1 MTGMPTPDASS
12 PADLAA
18 SELALG
24 DDLRAFVDA
33 SPSPS
38 HAVAELARRLTEAG
52 FTELAEADRWDLTSG
67 GRHFVVRSGSL
78 IAFRVG
84 TGALGDTGMRLV
96 GAHTDSPTFK
106 VRPHSDVRQAGY
118 RLVGVEPYGGGLW
131 HTWLDRE
138 LTVAGRLALRGGGT
152 ALVRLPGAP
161 LRFPSLAIHLDRSVR
176 EGLTLDPQ
184 RHLVPVWAGDLGEE
198 PGLVE
203 AVAAAA
209 GADPDDVVGHD
220 LVLADTQPAA
230 RAGADGTWIA
240 APRLDNLTS
249 CHAGLLALLAAP
261 AGERTQ
267 VLVCNDHE
275 EIGSGSMS
283 GARGSFLEDVV
294 RRLATGTDPGDAEAV
309 HRAIARSVL
318 VSADM
323 AHGVHPTRSDRHE
336 PAHQPRL
343 GGGPVVK
350 LNANQAYATD
360 AATGGWFRERC
371 AEAGV
376 PSQSFVMR
384 ADLPCGST
392 IGPLTATRLG
402 IATVDVGMAQLA
414 MHSCRELASALD
426 VPLMVGALAACFAD

>member
-1 MTGMPTPDASS
+1 MSGMPTPTD
-12 PADLAA
+12 
-18 SELALG
+18 ELTLG

-38 HAVAELARRLTEAG
+38 HAVGELVRRLSAAG
-52 FTELAEADRWDLTSG
+52 FTELAETDRWQLTPG
-67 GRHFVVRSGSL
+67 AEHFVVRRGGSL

-84 TGALGDTGMRLV
+84 SAPLASSGMRLV

-106 VRPHSDVRQAGY
+106 VRPNDDVRQAGY
-118 RLVGVEPYGGGLW
+118 RLVGVEPYGGVLL

-138 LTVAGRLALRGGGT
+138 LTVAGRLALRGGST

-161 LRFPSLAIHLDRSVR
+161 LRLPSLAIHLDRSVR

-184 RHLVPVWAGDLGEE
+184 RHLVPVWSRDLGTT
-198 PGLVE
+198 PGLAE
-203 AVAAAA
+203 ALATEAGVATA
-209 GADPDDVVGHD
+209 DVVGHD

-230 RAGADGTWIA
+230 RAGADRTWVA
-240 APRLDNLTS
+240 APRLDDLAC
-249 CHAGLLALLAAP
+249 CHSGLLALLAAP
-261 AGERTQ
+261 PTPRTQ

-275 EIGSGSMS
+275 EVGSGSMQ

-294 RRLATGTDPGDAEAV
+294 ARLVAATDAGDAQAV
-309 HRAIARSVL
+309 HQAVARSVL

-323 AHGVHPTRSDRHE
+323 AHAVHPTRSDRHE
-336 PAHQPRL
+336 PDHTPRL
-343 GGGPVVK
+343 GGGPVLK

-360 AATGGWFRERC
+360 ALGGGWFTERC
-371 AEAGV
+371 TEAGV
-376 PSQSFVMR
+376 PVQHFVSR

-402 IATVDVGMAQLA
+402 IATVDIGAPMLA

-426 VPLMVGALAACFAD
+426 VPLMVGALTACLRD

>member
-1 MTGMPTPDASS
+1 MPKTDQ
-12 PADLAA
+12 
-18 SELALG
+18 LALG

-38 HAVAELARRLTEAG
+38 HAVAELARRLSAAG
-52 FTELAEADRWDLTSG
+52 FTELAEADRWSPAPG
-67 GRHFVVRSGSL
+67 GQHFVVRHGS
-78 IAFRVG
+78 IVAFRVG
-84 TGALGDTGMRLV
+84 TAAPAESGFRIV

-138 LTVAGRLALRGGGT
+138 LTVAGRVSLRGGRT
-152 ALVRLPGAP
+152 ELVRLPGAP
-161 LRFPSLAIHLDRSVR
+161 LRLPSLAIHLDRGVR

-184 RHLVPVWAGDLGEE
+184 RHLVPVWADDLADE
-198 PGLVE
+198 PGLL
-203 AVAAAA
+203 AALAAAA
-209 GADPDDVVGHD
+209 GVEADDVVGHD
-220 LVLADTQPAA
+220 LVLADTQPSA

-240 APRLDNLTS
+240 APRLDNLAS
-249 CHAGLLALLAAP
+249 CHAGLLALLEAP

-275 EIGSGSMS
+275 EVGSGSMS
-283 GARGSFLEDVV
+283 GARGSFLEGVV
-294 RRLATGTDPGDAEAV
+294 RRLAALADPADREAV
-309 HRAIARSVL
+309 PRAIARSVL

-323 AHGVHPTRSDRHE
+323 AHALHPTRSDRHE

-343 GGGPVVK
+343 GGGPVLKV
-350 LNANQAYATD
+350 NANQSYATD

-376 PSQSFVMR
+376 PVQAFVTR

-402 IATVDVGMAQLA
+402 IATVDVGAPMLA
-414 MHSCRELASALD
+414 MHSCRELTSALD
-426 VPLMVGALAACFAD
+426 VPHMVSALAACLAG

>member
-1 MTGMPTPDASS
+1 MPTPSD
-12 PADLAA
+12 
-18 SELALG
+18 ELVLG
-24 DDLRAFVDA
+24 HDLRSFVDA
-33 SPSPS
+33 SPSPG
-38 HAVAELARRLTEAG
+38 HAVAELARRLEAAG
-52 FTELAEADRWDLTSG
+52 FTELAETDTWTPTPGAG
-67 GRHFVVRSGSL
+67 HYVVRHGSL

-84 TGALGDTGMRLV
+84 SRPLSEAGLRIV

-118 RLVGVEPYGGGLW
+118 RLIGVEPYGGGLW

-138 LTVAGRLALRGGGT
+138 LTVAGRVALRGGGT
-152 ALVRLPGAP
+152 TLVRLPGAP
-161 LRFPSLAIHLDRSVR
+161 VRLPSLAIHLDRSVK

-184 RHLVPVWAGDLGEE
+184 KHLVPVWDRDLGTE
-198 PGLVE
+198 PGLAE
-203 AVAAAA
+203 ALADAVGA
-209 GADPDDVVGHD
+209 GPDDVVGHD
-220 LVLADTQPAA
+220 LVLTDTQPAA
-230 RAGADGTWIA
+230 VAGADGNWVA
-240 APRLDNLTS
+240 APRLDNQGS
-249 CHAGLLALLAAP
+249 CHSGLLALLAAA

-275 EIGSGSMS
+275 EVGSGSMS

-294 RRLATGTDPGDAEAV
+294 VRLAAATDPADRQAV

-323 AHGVHPTRSDRHE
+323 AHAVHPTRSDRHE
-336 PAHQPRL
+336 PEHRPQL
-343 GGGPVVK
+343 GGGPVLK

-360 AATGGWFRERC
+360 ATTGGWFTERC

-376 PSQSFVMR
+376 PVQHFVSR

-402 IATVDVGMAQLA
+402 IATVDIGAPTLA
-414 MHSCRELASALD
+414 MHSCRELVSALD
-426 VPLMVGALAACFAD
+426 VPLMVSALTACLEN

>member
-1 MTGMPTPDASS
+1 MPTAATDA
-12 PADLAA
+12 
-18 SELALG
+18 LALG

-38 HAVAELARRLTEAG
+38 HAVAELARRLTATG
-52 FTELAEADRWDLTSG
+52 FTELAETDSWSPAPG
-67 GRHFVVRSGSL
+67 AGHFVVRQGS
-78 IAFRVG
+78 IVAFRLGSG
-84 TGALGDTGMRLV
+84 TPAETGLRLV

-106 VRPHSDVRQAGY
+106 VRPRSEVRQSGY

-138 LTVAGRLALRGGGT
+138 LTVAGRVVVRGGRT

-161 LRFPSLAIHLDRSVR
+161 LRLPSLAIHLDRAVR

-184 RHLVPVWAGDLGEE
+184 RHLVPVWSQDLDEE
-198 PGLVE
+198 PGLL
-203 AVAAAA
+203 AALADAA
-209 GADPDDVVGHD
+209 GVAPGDVVGHD
-220 LVLADTQPAA
+220 LVLADTQPSA
-230 RAGADGTWIA
+230 RAGADGTWVA
-240 APRLDNLTS
+240 APRLDNLAS

-275 EIGSGSMS
+275 EVGSGSMS

-294 RRLATGTDPGDAEAV
+294 TRLAAAADPGDPQAAQ
-309 HRAIARSVL
+309 RAIARSVL
-318 VSADM
+318 VSSDM
-323 AHGVHPTRSDRHE
+323 AHAVHPTRFDRHE

-343 GGGPVVK
+343 GGGPVLK

-360 AATGGWFRERC
+360 ATTGGWFTERC
-371 AEAGV
+371 EEAGV
-376 PSQSFVMR
+376 PVQAFVTR

-402 IATVDVGMAQLA
+402 IATVDVGAPMLA
-414 MHSCRELASALD
+414 MHSCRELTSALD
-426 VPLMVGALAACFAD
+426 VPHMVGALTACFAD

>member
-1 MTGMPTPDASS
+1 MPTTDAA
-12 PADLAA
+12 PTDDLT
-18 SELALG
+18 LG

-38 HAVAELARRLTEAG
+38 HAAAELARRLTAAG
-52 FTELAEADRWDLTSG
+52 FTELAEVDRWELSPG
-67 GRHFVVRSGSL
+67 AAHFVVRRGGSL
-78 IAFRVG
+78 VAFRVG
-84 TGALGDTGMRLV
+84 SGPPAETGLRLI

-106 VRPHSDVRQAGY
+106 VRPNSDVRQAGY

-161 LRFPSLAIHLDRSVR
+161 LRLPSLAIHLDRSVR

-184 RHLVPVWAGDLGEE
+184 RHLVPVWDGELGTA
-198 PGLVE
+198 PGLAE
-203 AVAAAA
+203 ALADAVGVAPA
-209 GADPDDVVGHD
+209 DVVGHD

-230 RAGADGTWIA
+230 RAGADGSWVA
-240 APRLDNLTS
+240 APRLDDLAC
-249 CHAGLLALLAAP
+249 CHAGVTALLAAP
-261 AGERTQ
+261 ATRRTQ
-267 VLVCNDHE
+267 LLVCNDHE
-275 EIGSGSMS
+275 EVGSGSME
-283 GARGSFLEDVV
+283 GARGSFLADVV
-294 RRLATGTDPGDAEAV
+294 ARLAAATDPGDPQAV
-309 HRAIARSVL
+309 HRAVARSVL

-323 AHGVHPTRSDRHE
+323 AHAVHPTRSDRHE
-336 PAHQPRL
+336 PQHTPRL
-343 GGGPVVK
+343 GGGPVLKV
-350 LNANQAYATD
+350 NANQAYATD
-360 AATGGWFRERC
+360 AAGGGWFAERC

-376 PSQSFVMR
+376 PLQRFVSR

-402 IATVDVGMAQLA
+402 IPTVDIGAPMLA

-426 VPLMVGALAACFAD
+426 VPLMVGALTACLRD